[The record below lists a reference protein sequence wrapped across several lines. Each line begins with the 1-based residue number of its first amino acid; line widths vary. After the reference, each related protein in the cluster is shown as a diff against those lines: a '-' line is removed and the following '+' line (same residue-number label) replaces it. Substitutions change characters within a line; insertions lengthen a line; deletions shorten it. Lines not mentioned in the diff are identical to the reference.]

1 MGHCK
6 TISAATVAAAF
17 LLISL
22 LLAGQSRAQW
32 KYPPTRTVDVSDAYF
47 GKTYADPYRWL
58 EDTKDK
64 EVEDWFKAQAI
75 VTDNVLDKIPAR
87 DALAREWMELDK
99 LRAASYSSNV
109 VENGRVF
116 YKKTLGG
123 ENVGKLYYRQGWNG
137 EEQLLF
143 DPASYK
149 VGVATVIQSFLPSWD
164 GEHVVL
170 GLTASGTEWSELR
183 ILNVSRQTLLPDSI
197 YPSRL
202 PPFSWTPDSQSFLY
216 DGGNVTDIKSL
227 DIHLNRKARLHKIG
241 TPVQADID
249 IFSNESHPE
258 LEIAPKE
265 FPIAYLDES
274 YPRYVFGAAAKA
286 GAELRLFYAP
296 ISGLRDSGI
305 KWNELCRSSDNIVRG
320 FEPYGGYLYAIT
332 HTGAPKRKVVRT
344 RLEQP
349 DWEHA
354 EVVVPEAKDS
364 IISLAKSKSYLFV
377 VYSDGIND
385 RILKCDFATGKHS
398 DVKLP
403 GAGAVEIHCP
413 DWRAN
418 LCHVI
423 ITSWTRPS
431 TRYDYDAERETF
443 QKSKFHADANYPG
456 LGDVVA
462 EEVDVPGHDG
472 VMIPLSIIYRKGIPR
487 DGSNSCILSGYGA
500 YGFSATP
507 SLDLT
512 RHSLA
517 LHGVVMAVAHPRGG
531 GEKGEAWYNAGKKT
545 TKPNTW
551 KDFIS
556 CAEYLVKRGY
566 TSPAKLAGTGRSAGG
581 ILISRAVTERPDL
594 FRAAICEVGW
604 ANALRLEAFGI
615 GPANTPEFGTVAD
628 PTECA
633 ALYEMDGVQHVRK
646 GVKYPAVMGVAGW
659 NDPRIPVWQP
669 GKFVAAM
676 QNATTSG
683 HPVLLKV
690 NYDSGHLTEEKTVT
704 FKNRA
709 GQAAF
714 LLWQTGRKEFQPVK

>member
-1 MGHCK
+1 MGHRK
-6 TISAATVAAAF
+6 TISAAMVAPAL
-17 LLISL
+17 LLISFL
-22 LLAGQSRAQW
+22 SAGRSWAQW
-32 KYPPTRTVDVSDAYF
+32 NYPPTRTVDVSDTYF

-58 EDTKDK
+58 ENTKDK

-75 VTDNVLDKIPAR
+75 VTDNLLNAIPAR

-99 LRAASYSSNV
+99 LRPASYSSIV
-109 VENGRVF
+109 FENGRVF

-123 ENVGKLYYRQGWNG
+123 ENVGKLYFREGWNG

-143 DPASYK
+143 DPSTYK
-149 VGVATVIQSFLPSWD
+149 AGVATVMRSFLTSWD

-170 GLTASGTEWSELR
+170 GLTASGAEWSELR
-183 ILNVSRQTLLPDSI
+183 VLNVSRRSLLPDSI
-197 YPSRL
+197 YPSFGAL
-202 PPFSWTPDSQSFLY
+202 SWTPDSQSFLY

-227 DIHLNRKARLHKIG
+227 DIQLNRKTRLHKIG

-258 LEIAPKE
+258 LKIAPKE
-265 FPIAYLDES
+265 LPIARVNES
-274 YPRYVFGAAAKA
+274 YPRYVFGYAQTAQREA
-286 GAELRLFYAP
+286 RLFYAP
-296 ISGLRDSGI
+296 ISELRGSSI
-305 KWNELCRSSDNIVRG
+305 KWNELCRLSDNIVRG
-320 FEPYGGYLYAIT
+320 FEPYGDYLYAIT
-332 HTGAPKRKVVRT
+332 HTDAPKRKVVRT

-364 IISLAKSKSYLFV
+364 VISLTKSKNYLFV
-377 VYSDGIND
+377 VYSDGING
-385 RILKCDFATGKHS
+385 RILKYDFATGKKS

-403 GAGAVEIHCP
+403 GVGAVEISCP
-413 DWRAN
+413 DWTGD
-418 LCHVI
+418 LCHVT
-423 ITSWTRPS
+423 ITSWTRPP
-431 TRYDYDAERETF
+431 TRYDYDADRETF
-443 QKSKFHADANYPG
+443 QKSKFHVDANYPG
-456 LGDVVA
+456 VGDAVA

-487 DGSNSCILSGYGA
+487 DGSNSCILEGYGA
-500 YGFSATP
+500 YGISSTP
-507 SLDLT
+507 TFYIT
-512 RHSLA
+512 RHSQVLR
-517 LHGVVMAVAHPRGG
+517 GVVMAVAHPRGG
-531 GEKGEAWYNAGKKT
+531 GERGEAWHNAGKKT

-594 FRAAICEVGW
+594 FRAAICNVGV
-604 ANALRLEAFGI
+604 ANVMRLEAMAN
-615 GPANTPEFGTVAD
+615 GPSNTPEFGTVAD
-628 PTECA
+628 PIECA

-659 NDPRIPVWQP
+659 NDRRVPVWQP

-683 HPVLLKV
+683 HPVLMKV
-690 NYDSGHLTEEKTVT
+690 NYDSGHFTEEKTVS
-704 FKNRA
+704 FKNFA
-709 GQAAF
+709 SQAAF
-714 LLWQTGRKEFQPVK
+714 LLWQTGHKEFQPAK